1 MRQKYFIV
9 QFDTPLNIENQELWG
24 FRAAMT
30 ENPLKLVRKVQDYVE
45 YLVAK
50 DFCEKMKDKWDI
62 DQSIVPQNRTLYT
75 NLAKT
80 QSIIFPSDYTYK
92 YLLYSKLFNHAV
104 FTNNPIHYVVTFD
117 VDMPE
122 NEDFFITS
130 KAQLMSF

>member
-1 MRQKYFIV
+1 MIMRQKYFIV
-9 QFDTPLNIENQELWG
+9 EFDTPLNIENLEIWG

-62 DQSIVPQNRTLYT
+62 DQSIVPLNRTMYT
-75 NLAKT
+75 NLEKT
-80 QSIIFPSDYTYK
+80 KSIIFPSDYTYK

-104 FTNNPIHYVVTFD
+104 FTNNPIHHLTWICLK
-117 VDMPE
+117 MK
-122 NEDFFITS
+122 TS
-130 KAQLMSF
+130 S

>member
-9 QFDTPLNIENQELWG
+9 EFDTPLNIENLEIWG

-62 DQSIVPQNRTLYT
+62 DQSIVPLNRTMYT
-75 NLAKT
+75 NLEKT
-80 QSIIFPSDYTYK
+80 KSIIFPSDYTYK

-104 FTNNPIHYVVTFD
+104 FTNNPIHYVVIFD

-130 KAQLMSF
+130 KA

>member
-50 DFCEKMKDKWDI
+50 DFCEKMKDC
-62 DQSIVPQNRTLYT
+62 
-75 NLAKT
+75 LALK
-80 QSIIFPSDYTYK
+80 K
-92 YLLYSKLFNHAV
+92 
-104 FTNNPIHYVVTFD
+104 
-117 VDMPE
+117 VD
-122 NEDFFITS
+122 S
-130 KAQLMSF
+130 